1 MATRLVL
8 GVSEDDSDD
17 VYLDELA
24 RQLRTELLETDVES
38 VEPLSEGEAPEGT
51 RSELAIAAGA
61 LVATVAP
68 LGLQG
73 AVGVVQEWLK
83 TAVPGRRTV
92 RLEIGGDVLELGG
105 IDATTQQSLIAD
117 WVKRHDATP
126 A

>member
-17 VYLDELA
+17 LYLDELA
-24 RQLRTELLETDVES
+24 RQLRAELLQTDVES
-38 VEPLSEGEAPEGT
+38 VEPLAEGEAPEGT
-51 RSELAIAAGA
+51 RAEWAIAAGA

-73 AVGVVQEWLK
+73 AVGVVQEWLR

-105 IDATTQQSLIAD
+105 INDTTQQALIAD
-117 WVKRHDATP
+117 WVKRHETAS